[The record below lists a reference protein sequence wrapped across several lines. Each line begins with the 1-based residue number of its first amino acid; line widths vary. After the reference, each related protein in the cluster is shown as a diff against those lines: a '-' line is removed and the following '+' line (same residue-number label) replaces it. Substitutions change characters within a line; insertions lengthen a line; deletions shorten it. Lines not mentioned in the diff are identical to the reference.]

1 MQNILNIDKLKF
13 DDKGLIP
20 AIIID
25 YYTKEVLTLAYM
37 NKESLDISLK
47 EGKTCFYSRSRKE
60 LWRKGETSKNYQHI
74 QSIKSDCDND
84 ALVIEVIKDGPAC
97 HTGAES
103 CFMNEI
109 YEKENYKDFSIYKL
123 YELIRGRKINMTEG
137 SYTTYLFNSGID
149 KILKKIGEES
159 SEVIIGAKNGS
170 KEEIIYELSDLFY
183 HSLVLM
189 VEKNITLNAFN
200 YIYGS
205 GGLTSKLYKSIRE
218 ENSLCYAINSMYLK
232 YDGLLMVQISLDQCN
247 VKKAISLVKKELK
260 KMQNGEFSDMEL
272 NDAINN
278 MIISLDMSLDNNV
291 AILNNYVFN
300 IYDNLPLIE
309 KRKEYFKEI
318 NKNDI
323 INVSKKIKLNTI
335 FTLEGKD
342 S

>member
-37 NKESLDISLK
+37 NKESLEISLK

-84 ALVIEVIKDGPAC
+84 ALIIEVIKEGPAC

-103 CFMNEI
+103 CFMNEV
-109 YEKENYKDFSIYKL
+109 YQKENYKDFSIYKL
-123 YELIRGRKINMTEG
+123 YELIKGRKINMTEG

-170 KEEIIYELSDLFY
+170 KEEIIYELSDLLY

-189 VEKNITLNAFN
+189 VEKNITLND
-200 YIYGS
+200 IKDE
-205 GGLTSKLYKSIRE
+205 LSKRSI
-218 ENSLCYAINSMYLK
+218 IDK
-232 YDGLLMVQISLDQCN
+232 K
-247 VKKAISLVKKELK
+247 VKQES
-260 KMQNGEFSDMEL
+260 
-272 NDAINN
+272 INN
-278 MIISLDMSLDNNV
+278 
-291 AILNNYVFN
+291 
-300 IYDNLPLIE
+300 
-309 KRKEYFKEI
+309 K
-318 NKNDI
+318 
-323 INVSKKIKLNTI
+323 
-335 FTLEGKD
+335 
-342 S
+342 

>member
-13 DDKGLIP
+13 DDNGLIP

-37 NKESLDISLK
+37 NKESLEISLK

-74 QSIKSDCDND
+74 QNIKSDCDND

-109 YEKENYKDFSIYKL
+109 YQKENYKDFSIYKL

-170 KEEIIYELSDLFY
+170 KEEIIYELSDLLY

-189 VEKNITLNAFN
+189 VEKNITLND
-200 YIYGS
+200 IKDE
-205 GGLTSKLYKSIRE
+205 LSKRSI
-218 ENSLCYAINSMYLK
+218 IDK
-232 YDGLLMVQISLDQCN
+232 K
-247 VKKAISLVKKELK
+247 VKQES
-260 KMQNGEFSDMEL
+260 
-272 NDAINN
+272 INN
-278 MIISLDMSLDNNV
+278 
-291 AILNNYVFN
+291 
-300 IYDNLPLIE
+300 
-309 KRKEYFKEI
+309 K
-318 NKNDI
+318 
-323 INVSKKIKLNTI
+323 
-335 FTLEGKD
+335 
-342 S
+342 

>member
-13 DDKGLIP
+13 DDNGLIP

-37 NKESLDISLK
+37 NKESLEISLK

-60 LWRKGETSKNYQHI
+60 LWRKGKTSKNYQHI

-109 YEKENYKDFSIYKL
+109 YQKENYKDFSIYKL
-123 YELIRGRKINMTEG
+123 YELIRGRKINMTKG

-170 KEEIIYELSDLFY
+170 KEEIIYELSDLLY

-189 VEKNITLNAFN
+189 VEKNITLND
-200 YIYGS
+200 IKDE
-205 GGLTSKLYKSIRE
+205 LSKRSIIDKKVKQE
-218 ENSLCYAINSMYLK
+218 SM
-232 YDGLLMVQISLDQCN
+232 
-247 VKKAISLVKKELK
+247 
-260 KMQNGEFSDMEL
+260 
-272 NDAINN
+272 NN
-278 MIISLDMSLDNNV
+278 
-291 AILNNYVFN
+291 
-300 IYDNLPLIE
+300 
-309 KRKEYFKEI
+309 K
-318 NKNDI
+318 
-323 INVSKKIKLNTI
+323 
-335 FTLEGKD
+335 
-342 S
+342 

>member
-13 DDKGLIP
+13 DDNGLIP

-37 NKESLDISLK
+37 NRESLEISLK

-103 CFMNEI
+103 CFMNEV
-109 YEKENYKDFSIYKL
+109 YQKENYKDFSIYKL

-170 KEEIIYELSDLFY
+170 KEEIIYELSDLLY

-189 VEKNITLNAFN
+189 VEKNITLND
-200 YIYGS
+200 IKDE
-205 GGLTSKLYKSIRE
+205 LSKRSI
-218 ENSLCYAINSMYLK
+218 IDK
-232 YDGLLMVQISLDQCN
+232 K
-247 VKKAISLVKKELK
+247 VKQES
-260 KMQNGEFSDMEL
+260 
-272 NDAINN
+272 INN
-278 MIISLDMSLDNNV
+278 
-291 AILNNYVFN
+291 
-300 IYDNLPLIE
+300 
-309 KRKEYFKEI
+309 K
-318 NKNDI
+318 
-323 INVSKKIKLNTI
+323 
-335 FTLEGKD
+335 
-342 S
+342 

>member
-37 NKESLDISLK
+37 NKESLEISLK

-74 QSIKSDCDND
+74 QNIKSDCDND

-109 YEKENYKDFSIYKL
+109 YQKENYKDFSIYKL

-170 KEEIIYELSDLFY
+170 KEEIIYELSDLLY

-189 VEKNITLNAFN
+189 VEKNITLND
-200 YIYGS
+200 IKDE
-205 GGLTSKLYKSIRE
+205 LSKRSI
-218 ENSLCYAINSMYLK
+218 I
-232 YDGLLMVQISLDQCN
+232 D
-247 VKKAISLVKKELK
+247 
-260 KMQNGEFSDMEL
+260 
-272 NDAINN
+272 
-278 MIISLDMSLDNNV
+278 
-291 AILNNYVFN
+291 
-300 IYDNLPLIE
+300 
-309 KRKEYFKEI
+309 
-318 NKNDI
+318 
-323 INVSKKIKLNTI
+323 KKIKQESMNN
-335 FTLEGKD
+335 K
-342 S
+342 

>member
-13 DDKGLIP
+13 DDNGLIP

-37 NKESLDISLK
+37 NKESLEISLK

-109 YEKENYKDFSIYKL
+109 YQKENYKDFSIYKL

-170 KEEIIYELSDLFY
+170 KEEIIYELADLFY

-189 VEKNITLNAFN
+189 VEKNITLND
-200 YIYGS
+200 IKDE
-205 GGLTSKLYKSIRE
+205 LSKRSVIDK
-218 ENSLCYAINSMYLK
+218 K
-232 YDGLLMVQISLDQCN
+232 
-247 VKKAISLVKKELK
+247 VKQES
-260 KMQNGEFSDMEL
+260 
-272 NDAINN
+272 INN
-278 MIISLDMSLDNNV
+278 
-291 AILNNYVFN
+291 
-300 IYDNLPLIE
+300 
-309 KRKEYFKEI
+309 K
-318 NKNDI
+318 
-323 INVSKKIKLNTI
+323 
-335 FTLEGKD
+335 
-342 S
+342 

>member
-13 DDKGLIP
+13 DDNGLIP

-37 NKESLDISLK
+37 NKESLEISLK

-103 CFMNEI
+103 CFMNEV
-109 YEKENYKDFSIYKL
+109 YQKENYKDFSIYKL

-170 KEEIIYELSDLFY
+170 KEEIIYELADLFY

-189 VEKNITLNAFN
+189 VEKNITLND
-200 YIYGS
+200 IKDE
-205 GGLTSKLYKSIRE
+205 LSKRSIIDKKVKQE
-218 ENSLCYAINSMYLK
+218 SM
-232 YDGLLMVQISLDQCN
+232 
-247 VKKAISLVKKELK
+247 
-260 KMQNGEFSDMEL
+260 
-272 NDAINN
+272 NN
-278 MIISLDMSLDNNV
+278 
-291 AILNNYVFN
+291 
-300 IYDNLPLIE
+300 
-309 KRKEYFKEI
+309 K
-318 NKNDI
+318 
-323 INVSKKIKLNTI
+323 
-335 FTLEGKD
+335 
-342 S
+342 

>member
-13 DDKGLIP
+13 NDNGLIP

-37 NKESLDISLK
+37 NKESLEISIN
-47 EGKTCFYSRSRKE
+47 EGKTCFYSRSREE

-84 ALVIEVIKDGPAC
+84 ALVIEVIKEGPAC

-109 YEKENYKDFSIYKL
+109 YQKENYKDFSIYKL

-170 KEEIIYELSDLFY
+170 KEEIIYELSDLLY

-189 VEKNITLNAFN
+189 VEKNITLND
-200 YIYGS
+200 IKDE
-205 GGLTSKLYKSIRE
+205 LSKRSI
-218 ENSLCYAINSMYLK
+218 IDK
-232 YDGLLMVQISLDQCN
+232 K
-247 VKKAISLVKKELK
+247 VKQES
-260 KMQNGEFSDMEL
+260 
-272 NDAINN
+272 INN
-278 MIISLDMSLDNNV
+278 
-291 AILNNYVFN
+291 
-300 IYDNLPLIE
+300 
-309 KRKEYFKEI
+309 K
-318 NKNDI
+318 
-323 INVSKKIKLNTI
+323 
-335 FTLEGKD
+335 
-342 S
+342 

>member
-13 DDKGLIP
+13 DDNGLIP
-20 AIIID
+20 SIIID

-37 NKESLDISLK
+37 NKESLEISLK

-60 LWRKGETSKNYQHI
+60 LWRKGKTSKNYQHI

-84 ALVIEVIKDGPAC
+84 ALIIEVIKDGPAC

-109 YEKENYKDFSIYKL
+109 YQKENYKDFSIYKL

-189 VEKNITLNAFN
+189 VEKNITLND
-200 YIYGS
+200 IKDE
-205 GGLTSKLYKSIRE
+205 LSKRSIIDKKVKQE
-218 ENSLCYAINSMYLK
+218 SM
-232 YDGLLMVQISLDQCN
+232 
-247 VKKAISLVKKELK
+247 
-260 KMQNGEFSDMEL
+260 
-272 NDAINN
+272 NN
-278 MIISLDMSLDNNV
+278 
-291 AILNNYVFN
+291 
-300 IYDNLPLIE
+300 
-309 KRKEYFKEI
+309 K
-318 NKNDI
+318 
-323 INVSKKIKLNTI
+323 
-335 FTLEGKD
+335 
-342 S
+342 

>member
-13 DDKGLIP
+13 DNNGLIP

-37 NKESLDISLK
+37 NKESLEISLK

-84 ALVIEVIKDGPAC
+84 ALIIEVIKEGPAC

-103 CFMNEI
+103 CFMNEV
-109 YEKENYKDFSIYKL
+109 YQKENYKDFSIYKL

-170 KEEIIYELSDLFY
+170 KEEIIYELSDLLY

-189 VEKNITLNAFN
+189 VEKNITLND
-200 YIYGS
+200 IKDE
-205 GGLTSKLYKSIRE
+205 LSKRSI
-218 ENSLCYAINSMYLK
+218 IDK
-232 YDGLLMVQISLDQCN
+232 K
-247 VKKAISLVKKELK
+247 VKQES
-260 KMQNGEFSDMEL
+260 
-272 NDAINN
+272 INN
-278 MIISLDMSLDNNV
+278 
-291 AILNNYVFN
+291 
-300 IYDNLPLIE
+300 
-309 KRKEYFKEI
+309 K
-318 NKNDI
+318 
-323 INVSKKIKLNTI
+323 
-335 FTLEGKD
+335 
-342 S
+342 

>member
-20 AIIID
+20 VIIID

-37 NKESLDISLK
+37 NKESLEISLK

-84 ALVIEVIKDGPAC
+84 ALIIEVIKDGPAC

-109 YEKENYKDFSIYKL
+109 YQKENYKDFSIYKL

-170 KEEIIYELSDLFY
+170 KGEIIYELSDLLY

-189 VEKNITLNAFN
+189 VEKNITLND
-200 YIYGS
+200 IKDE
-205 GGLTSKLYKSIRE
+205 LSKRSI
-218 ENSLCYAINSMYLK
+218 IDK
-232 YDGLLMVQISLDQCN
+232 K
-247 VKKAISLVKKELK
+247 VKQES
-260 KMQNGEFSDMEL
+260 
-272 NDAINN
+272 INN
-278 MIISLDMSLDNNV
+278 
-291 AILNNYVFN
+291 
-300 IYDNLPLIE
+300 
-309 KRKEYFKEI
+309 K
-318 NKNDI
+318 
-323 INVSKKIKLNTI
+323 
-335 FTLEGKD
+335 
-342 S
+342 

>member
-13 DDKGLIP
+13 DDNGLIP

-37 NKESLDISLK
+37 NKESLEISLK

-60 LWRKGETSKNYQHI
+60 LWRRGETSKNYQHI

-103 CFMNEI
+103 CFMNEV
-109 YEKENYKDFSIYKL
+109 YQKENYKDFSIYKL

-170 KEEIIYELSDLFY
+170 KEEIIYELSDLLY

-189 VEKNITLNAFN
+189 VEKNITLND
-200 YIYGS
+200 IKDE
-205 GGLTSKLYKSIRE
+205 LSKRSI
-218 ENSLCYAINSMYLK
+218 IDK
-232 YDGLLMVQISLDQCN
+232 K
-247 VKKAISLVKKELK
+247 VKQES
-260 KMQNGEFSDMEL
+260 
-272 NDAINN
+272 INN
-278 MIISLDMSLDNNV
+278 
-291 AILNNYVFN
+291 
-300 IYDNLPLIE
+300 
-309 KRKEYFKEI
+309 K
-318 NKNDI
+318 
-323 INVSKKIKLNTI
+323 
-335 FTLEGKD
+335 
-342 S
+342 

>member
-13 DDKGLIP
+13 DDNGLIP

-37 NKESLDISLK
+37 NKESLEISIN

-109 YEKENYKDFSIYKL
+109 YQKENYKDFSVYKL

-170 KEEIIYELSDLFY
+170 KEEIIYELSDLLY

-189 VEKNITLNAFN
+189 VEKNITLND
-200 YIYGS
+200 IKDE
-205 GGLTSKLYKSIRE
+205 LSKRSIIDKKVKQE
-218 ENSLCYAINSMYLK
+218 SM
-232 YDGLLMVQISLDQCN
+232 
-247 VKKAISLVKKELK
+247 
-260 KMQNGEFSDMEL
+260 
-272 NDAINN
+272 NN
-278 MIISLDMSLDNNV
+278 
-291 AILNNYVFN
+291 
-300 IYDNLPLIE
+300 
-309 KRKEYFKEI
+309 K
-318 NKNDI
+318 
-323 INVSKKIKLNTI
+323 
-335 FTLEGKD
+335 
-342 S
+342 

>member
-13 DDKGLIP
+13 DDNGLIP

-84 ALVIEVIKDGPAC
+84 ALIIEVIKDGPAC

-109 YEKENYKDFSIYKL
+109 YQKENYKDFSIYRL

-170 KEEIIYELSDLFY
+170 KEEIIYELSDLLY

-189 VEKNITLNAFN
+189 VEKNITLND
-200 YIYGS
+200 IKDE
-205 GGLTSKLYKSIRE
+205 LSKRSI
-218 ENSLCYAINSMYLK
+218 IDK
-232 YDGLLMVQISLDQCN
+232 K
-247 VKKAISLVKKELK
+247 VKQES
-260 KMQNGEFSDMEL
+260 
-272 NDAINN
+272 INN
-278 MIISLDMSLDNNV
+278 
-291 AILNNYVFN
+291 
-300 IYDNLPLIE
+300 
-309 KRKEYFKEI
+309 K
-318 NKNDI
+318 
-323 INVSKKIKLNTI
+323 
-335 FTLEGKD
+335 
-342 S
+342 

>member
-13 DDKGLIP
+13 DDNGLIP

-37 NKESLDISLK
+37 NKESLEISLK

-84 ALVIEVIKDGPAC
+84 ALIIEVIKDGPAC

-109 YEKENYKDFSIYKL
+109 YQKENYKDFSIYKL
-123 YELIRGRKINMTEG
+123 YELIKGRKINMTEG
-137 SYTTYLFNSGID
+137 SYTTYLFNSGVD

-170 KEEIIYELSDLFY
+170 KEEIIYELSDLLY

-189 VEKNITLNAFN
+189 VEKNITLND
-200 YIYGS
+200 IKDE
-205 GGLTSKLYKSIRE
+205 LSKRSIIDKKVKQE
-218 ENSLCYAINSMYLK
+218 SM
-232 YDGLLMVQISLDQCN
+232 
-247 VKKAISLVKKELK
+247 
-260 KMQNGEFSDMEL
+260 
-272 NDAINN
+272 NN
-278 MIISLDMSLDNNV
+278 
-291 AILNNYVFN
+291 
-300 IYDNLPLIE
+300 
-309 KRKEYFKEI
+309 K
-318 NKNDI
+318 
-323 INVSKKIKLNTI
+323 
-335 FTLEGKD
+335 
-342 S
+342 

>member
-13 DDKGLIP
+13 NDNGLIP
-20 AIIID
+20 SIIID

-37 NKESLDISLK
+37 NKESLEISLK

-109 YEKENYKDFSIYKL
+109 YQKENYKDFSVYKL
-123 YELIRGRKINMTEG
+123 YELIKGRKINMTEG

-170 KEEIIYELSDLFY
+170 KEEIIYELSDLLY

-189 VEKNITLNAFN
+189 VEKNITLND
-200 YIYGS
+200 IKDE
-205 GGLTSKLYKSIRE
+205 LSKRSIIDKKVKQE
-218 ENSLCYAINSMYLK
+218 SM
-232 YDGLLMVQISLDQCN
+232 
-247 VKKAISLVKKELK
+247 
-260 KMQNGEFSDMEL
+260 
-272 NDAINN
+272 NN
-278 MIISLDMSLDNNV
+278 
-291 AILNNYVFN
+291 
-300 IYDNLPLIE
+300 
-309 KRKEYFKEI
+309 K
-318 NKNDI
+318 
-323 INVSKKIKLNTI
+323 
-335 FTLEGKD
+335 
-342 S
+342 

>member
-13 DDKGLIP
+13 DDNGLIP

-37 NKESLDISLK
+37 NKESLEISLK

-109 YEKENYKDFSIYKL
+109 YQKENYKDFSIYKL
-123 YELIRGRKINMTEG
+123 YELIRGRRINMTEG

-170 KEEIIYELSDLFY
+170 KEEIIYELSDLLY

-189 VEKNITLNAFN
+189 VEKNITLND
-200 YIYGS
+200 IKDE
-205 GGLTSKLYKSIRE
+205 LSKRSIIDKKVKQE
-218 ENSLCYAINSMYLK
+218 SM
-232 YDGLLMVQISLDQCN
+232 
-247 VKKAISLVKKELK
+247 
-260 KMQNGEFSDMEL
+260 
-272 NDAINN
+272 NN
-278 MIISLDMSLDNNV
+278 
-291 AILNNYVFN
+291 
-300 IYDNLPLIE
+300 
-309 KRKEYFKEI
+309 K
-318 NKNDI
+318 
-323 INVSKKIKLNTI
+323 
-335 FTLEGKD
+335 
-342 S
+342 

>member
-13 DDKGLIP
+13 DDNGLIP

-37 NKESLDISLK
+37 NKESLEISLK

-60 LWRKGETSKNYQHI
+60 LWRKGDTSKNYQHI

-123 YELIRGRKINMTEG
+123 YELIRVRKINMTEG

-170 KEEIIYELSDLFY
+170 KEEIIYELSDLLY

-189 VEKNITLNAFN
+189 VEKNITLND
-200 YIYGS
+200 IKDE
-205 GGLTSKLYKSIRE
+205 LSKRSI
-218 ENSLCYAINSMYLK
+218 IDK
-232 YDGLLMVQISLDQCN
+232 K
-247 VKKAISLVKKELK
+247 VKQES
-260 KMQNGEFSDMEL
+260 
-272 NDAINN
+272 INN
-278 MIISLDMSLDNNV
+278 
-291 AILNNYVFN
+291 
-300 IYDNLPLIE
+300 
-309 KRKEYFKEI
+309 K
-318 NKNDI
+318 
-323 INVSKKIKLNTI
+323 
-335 FTLEGKD
+335 
-342 S
+342 

>member
-13 DDKGLIP
+13 DDNGLIP

-37 NKESLDISLK
+37 NKESLEISLK

-103 CFMNEI
+103 CFMNEV
-109 YEKENYKDFSIYKL
+109 YQKENYKDFSFYKL
-123 YELIRGRKINMTEG
+123 YELIKGRKINMTEG

-170 KEEIIYELSDLFY
+170 KEEIIYELSDLLY

-189 VEKNITLNAFN
+189 VEKNITLND
-200 YIYGS
+200 IKDE
-205 GGLTSKLYKSIRE
+205 LSKRSIIDKKVKQE
-218 ENSLCYAINSMYLK
+218 SM
-232 YDGLLMVQISLDQCN
+232 
-247 VKKAISLVKKELK
+247 
-260 KMQNGEFSDMEL
+260 
-272 NDAINN
+272 NN
-278 MIISLDMSLDNNV
+278 
-291 AILNNYVFN
+291 
-300 IYDNLPLIE
+300 
-309 KRKEYFKEI
+309 K
-318 NKNDI
+318 
-323 INVSKKIKLNTI
+323 
-335 FTLEGKD
+335 
-342 S
+342 

>member
-37 NKESLDISLK
+37 NKESLEISLK

-84 ALVIEVIKDGPAC
+84 ALIIEVIKEGPAC

-103 CFMNEI
+103 CFMNEV
-109 YEKENYKDFSIYKL
+109 YQKENYKDFSIYKL

-170 KEEIIYELSDLFY
+170 KEEIIYELSDLLY

-189 VEKNITLNAFN
+189 VEKNITLND
-200 YIYGS
+200 IKDE
-205 GGLTSKLYKSIRE
+205 LSKRSIIDKKVKQE
-218 ENSLCYAINSMYLK
+218 SM
-232 YDGLLMVQISLDQCN
+232 
-247 VKKAISLVKKELK
+247 
-260 KMQNGEFSDMEL
+260 
-272 NDAINN
+272 NN
-278 MIISLDMSLDNNV
+278 
-291 AILNNYVFN
+291 
-300 IYDNLPLIE
+300 
-309 KRKEYFKEI
+309 K
-318 NKNDI
+318 
-323 INVSKKIKLNTI
+323 
-335 FTLEGKD
+335 
-342 S
+342 

>member
-13 DDKGLIP
+13 DDNGLIP

-37 NKESLDISLK
+37 NKESLEISLK

-84 ALVIEVIKDGPAC
+84 SLVIEVIKDGPAC

-103 CFMNEI
+103 CFMNKV
-109 YEKENYKDFSIYKL
+109 YQKENYKDFSIYKL

-159 SEVIIGAKNGS
+159 SEVIIGAKNDS
-170 KEEIIYELSDLFY
+170 KEEIIYELADLFY

-189 VEKNITLNAFN
+189 VEKNITLND
-200 YIYGS
+200 IKDE
-205 GGLTSKLYKSIRE
+205 LSKRSI
-218 ENSLCYAINSMYLK
+218 IDK
-232 YDGLLMVQISLDQCN
+232 K
-247 VKKAISLVKKELK
+247 VKQES
-260 KMQNGEFSDMEL
+260 
-272 NDAINN
+272 INN
-278 MIISLDMSLDNNV
+278 
-291 AILNNYVFN
+291 
-300 IYDNLPLIE
+300 
-309 KRKEYFKEI
+309 K
-318 NKNDI
+318 
-323 INVSKKIKLNTI
+323 
-335 FTLEGKD
+335 
-342 S
+342 

>member
-13 DDKGLIP
+13 DDNGLIP

-37 NKESLDISLK
+37 NKESLEISLK

-60 LWRKGETSKNYQHI
+60 LWRKGDTSKNYQHI

-109 YEKENYKDFSIYKL
+109 YEKENYKDFSVYKL

-159 SEVIIGAKNGS
+159 SEVIIGAKNDS
-170 KEEIIYELSDLFY
+170 KEEIIYELSDLLY

-189 VEKNITLNAFN
+189 VEKNITLND
-200 YIYGS
+200 IKDE
-205 GGLTSKLYKSIRE
+205 LSKRSI
-218 ENSLCYAINSMYLK
+218 IDK
-232 YDGLLMVQISLDQCN
+232 K
-247 VKKAISLVKKELK
+247 VKQES
-260 KMQNGEFSDMEL
+260 
-272 NDAINN
+272 INN
-278 MIISLDMSLDNNV
+278 
-291 AILNNYVFN
+291 
-300 IYDNLPLIE
+300 
-309 KRKEYFKEI
+309 K
-318 NKNDI
+318 
-323 INVSKKIKLNTI
+323 
-335 FTLEGKD
+335 
-342 S
+342 

>member
-13 DDKGLIP
+13 DDNGLIP

-37 NKESLDISLK
+37 NKESLEISLK

-109 YEKENYKDFSIYKL
+109 YQKENYKDFSIYKL

-170 KEEIIYELSDLFY
+170 KEEIIYELSDLLY

-189 VEKNITLNAFN
+189 VEKNITLND
-200 YIYGS
+200 IKDE
-205 GGLTSKLYKSIRE
+205 LSKRSIIDKKVKQE
-218 ENSLCYAINSMYLK
+218 SM
-232 YDGLLMVQISLDQCN
+232 
-247 VKKAISLVKKELK
+247 
-260 KMQNGEFSDMEL
+260 
-272 NDAINN
+272 NN
-278 MIISLDMSLDNNV
+278 
-291 AILNNYVFN
+291 
-300 IYDNLPLIE
+300 
-309 KRKEYFKEI
+309 K
-318 NKNDI
+318 
-323 INVSKKIKLNTI
+323 
-335 FTLEGKD
+335 
-342 S
+342 

>member
-13 DDKGLIP
+13 DEKGLIP

-37 NKESLDISLK
+37 NKESLEISIN

-103 CFMNEI
+103 CFMNEV
-109 YEKENYKDFSIYKL
+109 YQKENYKDFSIYKL

-170 KEEIIYELSDLFY
+170 KEEIIYELSDLLY

-189 VEKNITLNAFN
+189 VEKNITLND
-200 YIYGS
+200 IKDE
-205 GGLTSKLYKSIRE
+205 LSKRSIIDKKVKQE
-218 ENSLCYAINSMYLK
+218 SM
-232 YDGLLMVQISLDQCN
+232 
-247 VKKAISLVKKELK
+247 
-260 KMQNGEFSDMEL
+260 
-272 NDAINN
+272 NN
-278 MIISLDMSLDNNV
+278 
-291 AILNNYVFN
+291 
-300 IYDNLPLIE
+300 
-309 KRKEYFKEI
+309 K
-318 NKNDI
+318 
-323 INVSKKIKLNTI
+323 
-335 FTLEGKD
+335 
-342 S
+342 

>member
-13 DDKGLIP
+13 DDNGLIP

-37 NKESLDISLK
+37 NKESLEISLK
-47 EGKTCFYSRSRKE
+47 EGKTCFYSRSRKK

-109 YEKENYKDFSIYKL
+109 YQKENYKDFSVYKL
-123 YELIRGRKINMTEG
+123 YELIKGRKINMTEG

-170 KEEIIYELSDLFY
+170 KEEIIYELSDLLY

-189 VEKNITLNAFN
+189 VEKNITLND
-200 YIYGS
+200 IKDE
-205 GGLTSKLYKSIRE
+205 LSKRSVIDKKVKQE
-218 ENSLCYAINSMYLK
+218 SM
-232 YDGLLMVQISLDQCN
+232 
-247 VKKAISLVKKELK
+247 
-260 KMQNGEFSDMEL
+260 
-272 NDAINN
+272 NN
-278 MIISLDMSLDNNV
+278 
-291 AILNNYVFN
+291 
-300 IYDNLPLIE
+300 
-309 KRKEYFKEI
+309 K
-318 NKNDI
+318 
-323 INVSKKIKLNTI
+323 
-335 FTLEGKD
+335 
-342 S
+342 

>member
-37 NKESLDISLK
+37 NKESLEISLK

-74 QSIKSDCDND
+74 QNIKSDCDND

-103 CFMNEI
+103 CFMNEV
-109 YEKENYKDFSIYKL
+109 YQKENYKDFSIYKL

-189 VEKNITLNAFN
+189 VEKNITLND
-200 YIYGS
+200 IKDE
-205 GGLTSKLYKSIRE
+205 LSKRSIIDKKLKQE
-218 ENSLCYAINSMYLK
+218 SM
-232 YDGLLMVQISLDQCN
+232 
-247 VKKAISLVKKELK
+247 
-260 KMQNGEFSDMEL
+260 
-272 NDAINN
+272 NN
-278 MIISLDMSLDNNV
+278 
-291 AILNNYVFN
+291 
-300 IYDNLPLIE
+300 
-309 KRKEYFKEI
+309 K
-318 NKNDI
+318 
-323 INVSKKIKLNTI
+323 
-335 FTLEGKD
+335 
-342 S
+342 